1 MIDFCGN
8 MCTPFAHEFKGSSI
22 MIKKKKMILIQE
34 KIVAT
39 LLQTHD
45 KKLTAT
51 NLNGS
56 TVVVEFTIIL
66 CCTSCVSA
74 FVSSCH
80 CCRSRIRLVC

>member
-1 MIDFCGN
+1 
-8 MCTPFAHEFKGSSI
+8 
-22 MIKKKKMILIQE
+22 MILIQE

-56 TVVVEFTIIL
+56 TVVVEF
-66 CCTSCVSA
+66 
-74 FVSSCH
+74 FVVRPVFQPLFLPAIVVDLESD
-80 CCRSRIRLVC
+80 